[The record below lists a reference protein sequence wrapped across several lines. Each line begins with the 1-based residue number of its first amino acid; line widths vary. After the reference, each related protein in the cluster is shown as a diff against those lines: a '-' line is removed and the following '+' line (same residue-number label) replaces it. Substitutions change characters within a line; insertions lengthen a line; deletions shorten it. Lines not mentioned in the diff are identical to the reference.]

1 MNAPLPLHALPG
13 AFARTASCRL
23 PTPYGEFRLHG
34 FADAEAAAGAH
45 EHAALSLGELADG
58 RPVLA
63 RLHSECLTGDA
74 FHSLKC
80 DCGAQLQQ
88 ALRTIAAEGRGVLLY
103 LRQEGRGIGL
113 VDKIRAYALQD
124 GGADTVDAN
133 RRLGLPD
140 DARDYR
146 VAQRML
152 AALGVDRVRLLTN
165 NPDKVA
171 ALRALGIEVSERLAH
186 EAGRTPQNRAY
197 LQTKAERM
205 GHWLAEPAAAPSRP
219 VPPPTDHHVTGV
231 PS

>member
-23 PTPYGEFRLHG
+23 PTAHGEFRLHG
-34 FADAEAAAGAH
+34 FADTAAGGPDTR
-45 EHAALSLGELADG
+45 EHAALSLGDIADG

-80 DCGAQLQQ
+80 DCGAQLQHG
-88 ALRTIAAEGRGVLLY
+88 LRAIAAEGRGVLLY

-124 GGADTVDAN
+124 EGADTVDAN

-152 AALGVDRVRLLTN
+152 ATLGVARVRLLTN
-165 NPDKVA
+165 NPAKVA
-171 ALRALGIEVSERLAH
+171 ALRALGIEVSERLAL
-186 EAGRTPQNRAY
+186 EVGRSAHNRAY
-197 LQTKAERM
+197 LQTKALRM
-205 GHWLAEPAAAPSRP
+205 GHWLAQAPTPDPALPFPETPA
-219 VPPPTDHHVTGV
+219 TGV